1 MVISNIGTIVL
12 SFPPDTV
19 YPNSTLSEHS
29 TSKQVRILSISN
41 TLSRIVVGPLAD
53 FVSPVALYSPTG
65 TIVYPRKHRV
75 SRAVFLAVP
84 ALLLAFIFTWMEFGV
99 MSREAVWILRFVDS
113 SVSAP
118 YIKNYYQFRHWC

>member
-12 SFPPDTV
+12 SFPPDARIV
-19 YPNSTLSEHS
+19 YPSSASSDHA

-53 FVSPVALYSPTG
+53 LVSPVALYLPAG
-65 TIVYPRKHRV
+65 GIVYPRKHRV

-99 MSREAVWILRFVDS
+99 MSREAVWTLRFVDS
-113 SVSAP
+113 SMSLP
-118 YIKNYYQFRHWC
+118 YLKNRH

>member
-12 SFPPDTV
+12 SLPPHALAV
-19 YPNSTLSEHS
+19 YPSALSDHA

-53 FVSPVALYSPTG
+53 LVSPVASHHPTG
-65 TIVYPRKHRV
+65 TAVYLRRHRV

-84 ALLLAFIFTWMEFGV
+84 ALLLAFIFVWMEFAV
-99 MSREAVWILRFVDS
+99 MSREAVWTLRFVDS
-113 SVSAP
+113 CITTTP
-118 YIKNYYQFRHWC
+118 F